1 MKLPTRFA
9 RTALPWWCLVTMLA
23 TAAAMVRAMQGP
35 PSEFDEGFIVT
46 GALQMLHGGLPIR
59 DFFVIY
65 GPGQYSLTAAVFALF
80 GETIFNARVLH
91 VVVLA
96 LLGATLV
103 ALAGVLTDAAN
114 QRRWP
119 WLALVA
125 LGYVLMTA
133 HVLPGPGYAALPAT
147 LLLLWAS
154 LAVAAATAQA
164 AAGQWGAGRLLKAS
178 VLLGLAGV
186 MRWDFGVYGLL
197 AAGATMLM
205 SSAAQGRS
213 RGEILRALALTA
225 GPALAILLL
234 VFTPL
239 IVLGGAARWWDEV
252 PRFHLLEFKVW
263 RNLDFFT
270 PALTD
275 AWAAL
280 QAHDRWALSRAVLK
294 LVYAALPMSV
304 GSVVALLA
312 GRQLWQRVRGQPD
325 AAAAH
330 PTRHGMPGWASA
342 RARAPALALM
352 LALLTMLLFNQMR
365 VRSHWQQ
372 GFPAYVVALP
382 VLAYALATWWAA
394 AQAWVPWRRL
404 VAAAV
409 PVFMAGAVLVLPLD
423 VLQGD
428 HRKRLPATPAAQQ
441 LPRAGYTVH
450 LESEADRQRW
460 ADYVA
465 LVQHLR
471 SSTAPGEPI
480 FSGVAD
486 TSRLF
491 INDAM
496 LYFLTDRPPAT
507 RWVEMEPGLA
517 NSERGQ
523 RELILALQV
532 RGVHKVVAWN
542 MGSNGERNAT
552 AITNGIHLL
561 DAYLRTRCQPERE
574 FGRYTVLNCRATG
587 A

>member
-304 GSVVALLA
+304 GSVVAA
-312 GRQLWQRVRGQPD
+312 GGPAVV
-325 AAAAH
+325 A
-330 PTRHGMPGWASA
+330 A
-342 RARAPALALM
+342 RARPARRGCGAPNAPWHAWLGQCPCPGPCPGADVGAADDVAVQSDARTFALAAGLSGLRGG
-352 LALLTMLLFNQMR
+352 LAGAGLCAGDMVGRGTSLGTLAPPGGR
-365 VRSHWQQ
+365 RRA
-372 GFPAYVVALP
+372 GFHGRRCAGIATGRAARRPPQTPACHARG
-382 VLAYALATWWAA
+382 AATAA
-394 AQAWVPWRRL
+394 RRL
-404 VAAAV
+404 
-409 PVFMAGAVLVLPLD
+409 
-423 VLQGD
+423 
-428 HRKRLPATPAAQQ
+428 HRTP
-441 LPRAGYTVH
+441 
-450 LESEADRQRW
+450 
-460 ADYVA
+460 
-465 LVQHLR
+465 
-471 SSTAPGEPI
+471 
-480 FSGVAD
+480 
-486 TSRLF
+486 
-491 INDAM
+491 
-496 LYFLTDRPPAT
+496 
-507 RWVEMEPGLA
+507 
-517 NSERGQ
+517 
-523 RELILALQV
+523 
-532 RGVHKVVAWN
+532 
-542 MGSNGERNAT
+542 
-552 AITNGIHLL
+552 
-561 DAYLRTRCQPERE
+561 
-574 FGRYTVLNCRATG
+574 
-587 A
+587 